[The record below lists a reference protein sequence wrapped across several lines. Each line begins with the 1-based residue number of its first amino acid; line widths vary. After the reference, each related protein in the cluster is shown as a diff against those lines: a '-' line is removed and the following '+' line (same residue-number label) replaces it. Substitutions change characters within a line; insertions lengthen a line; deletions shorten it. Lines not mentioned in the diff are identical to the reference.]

1 MHLVV
6 NFENT
11 NQLELI
17 KSFLVQ
23 NGFNSFFVEEDE
35 QSEEDDAEDAY
46 LLKLANE
53 SRNEPTISFDM
64 LLHNLKQA
72 GKIA

>member
-1 MHLVV
+1 MQIVV

-11 NQLELI
+11 SQLELI

-53 SRNEPTISFDM
+53 RRNEPMISLDM

-72 GKIA
+72 GKLD

>member
-23 NGFNSFFVEEDE
+23 NGFNSFFVEENE

-53 SRNEPTISFDM
+53 SRNDPTKSWEQVKKE
-64 LLHNLKQA
+64 LNLNL
-72 GKIA
+72 